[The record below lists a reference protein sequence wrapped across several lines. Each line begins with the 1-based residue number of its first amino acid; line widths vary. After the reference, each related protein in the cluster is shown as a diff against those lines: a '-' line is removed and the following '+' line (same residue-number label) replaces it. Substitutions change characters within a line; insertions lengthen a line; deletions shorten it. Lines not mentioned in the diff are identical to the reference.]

1 MTSYAAFLRGVSPM
15 NAKMPEL
22 ARAYAKAGFED
33 VATVASSGNL
43 VFRAKGALAAIEKR
57 AAAATKFGTFIR
69 PIAALEAL
77 LASDP
82 WDELRVP
89 REAKRLVT
97 FLRER
102 PRAPKLP
109 LTAGNFTIY
118 AARDREVFSAYIREP
133 GNAAFMG
140 VIEKTSGKDITSRT
154 WDAIARIV
162 KKAPATR

>member
-22 ARAYAKAGFED
+22 VRAYEKAGFED
-33 VATVASSGNL
+33 VASVASSGNL
-43 VFRAKGALAAIEKR
+43 VFRGKGTLAAIEKR
-57 AAAATKFGTFIR
+57 AAAATTFGTFIR
-69 PIAALEAL
+69 PIAELEAL
-77 LASDP
+77 LADDP

-102 PRAPKLP
+102 PKPPKLP

-118 AARDREVFSAYIREP
+118 AVDGREVFSAYIREP

-140 VIEKTSGKDITSRT
+140 VIEKTFGKDITSRT
-154 WDAIARIV
+154 WDAVGRIV
-162 KKAPATR
+162 KKAPG

>member
-15 NAKMPEL
+15 NSKNPDL
-22 ARAYAKAGFED
+22 VRAYTKAGFED
-33 VATVASSGNL
+33 VAAVASSGNV
-43 VFRAKGALAAIEKR
+43 VFRGKGTLGAIEKR
-57 AAAATKFGTFIR
+57 AAAATKFGTFVR
-69 PIAALEAL
+69 PVADLEAL

-102 PRAPKLP
+102 INPPKLP

-140 VIEKTSGKDITSRT
+140 VIEKTFGKDITSRT

-162 KKAPATR
+162 NKAPATR